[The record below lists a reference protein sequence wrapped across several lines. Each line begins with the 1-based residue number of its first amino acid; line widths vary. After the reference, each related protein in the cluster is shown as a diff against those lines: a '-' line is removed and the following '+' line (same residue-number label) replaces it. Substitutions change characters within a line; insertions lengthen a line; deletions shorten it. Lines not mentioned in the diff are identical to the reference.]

1 LPWNACL
8 LVDLLSSTSIHQRP
22 IHQLPSPRPSPL
34 HSTPQLN
41 SADRPTDKPTD
52 SLTHSL
58 IQSINQ
64 SFNSNSMHRNILI
77 TRRQHL
83 PRSLEPI
90 RDNLMRTSVQDL
102 ADGYCDVDA
111 RFQRQVS
118 QAFSQS
124 GDRSIPSATDEYGIR
139 PPARCLLLSTD
150 PAEPSNLR
158 TSHWGFPFIPHHITS
173 V

>member
-1 LPWNACL
+1 MLACL
-8 LVDLLSSTSIHQRP
+8 LTCFRPLQSISVQSISFQSPVLHRSTH
-22 IHQLPSPRPSPL
+22 PL
-34 HSTPQLN
+34 NSTPPT
-41 SADRPTDKPTD
+41 DRPTNPPTH
-52 SLTHSL
+52 SLTHSFN
-58 IQSINQ
+58 QSINQ

-102 ADGYCDVDA
+102 ADGYSDVDA

-124 GDRSIPSATDEYGIR
+124 GDRSIPSATDESGIR
-139 PPARCLLLSTD
+139 PPARCLLLSID